1 MQSPAWL
8 SPAGL
13 LLVSALCPFLGPFR
27 NTNVREAGDL
37 DRPSL
42 RRFTSPDASIRPD
55 RVMKEPVRCIPN
67 PAHDRLPH
75 REDSEA
81 P

>member
-27 NTNVREAGDL
+27 STIAFRQRADKIGFEYGA
-37 DRPSL
+37 
-42 RRFTSPDASIRPD
+42 
-55 RVMKEPVRCIPN
+55 M
-67 PAHDRLPH
+67 
-75 REDSEA
+75 
-81 P
+81 